1 MQIILEINGD
11 VKLSL
16 EVVMTSLNETYNGF
30 EVGPIR
36 PPSEAASLLIRITRN
51 CPWNKCTFC
60 SLYKG
65 EKFSVRPM
73 EHILRD
79 IDKIKMCVDTFKKTE
94 NMSEDKSRKLIRSV
108 REELGSDDAWAY
120 SQALSWYRSG
130 MESIFLQDANSL
142 VIKAE
147 DMTRILKY
155 IREQL
160 GDVGRIT
167 SYARSHTVARI
178 SDENLKA
185 FEDAGLNRIHIGM
198 ESASDEILTRVKK
211 GADKAT
217 HIQAGKKVKKTGIE
231 LSEYF
236 MPGLGGNEFSKSN
249 ALETADALN
258 QINPDFIRIRTLAVT
273 KRSELIKDYENGMFT
288 RANDVKMVKELYDL
302 LSNLNGIT
310 STIKSDHILNL
321 IPEFEGELP
330 KDKNKMLSALKW
342 YLDLSE
348 GEQDVYRLGRRIG
361 IMNAREDLNDE
372 YARERV
378 EEFIKEKKIGRS
390 NIDQI
395 VDELMNRFI

>member
-1 MQIILEINGD
+1 MANLIE
-11 VKLSL
+11 K
-16 EVVMTSLNETYNGF
+16 YNGF

-65 EKFSVRPM
+65 KKFSVRPM
-73 EHILRD
+73 EHILSD
-79 IDKIKMCVDTFKKTE
+79 IDMIKMCVDTFKKSE
-94 NMSEDKSRKLIRSV
+94 NIDEDRSRELIRAL
-108 REELGSDDAWAY
+108 REKLGKDNAWAY

-142 VIKAE
+142 VIKPK
-147 DMTRILKY
+147 DLIKILKY
-155 IREQL
+155 IREKL

-185 FEDAGLNRIHIGM
+185 FEEAGLNRIHIGM
-198 ESASDEILTRVKK
+198 ESASDEILERVKK

-217 HIQAGKKVKKTGIE
+217 HVLAGQKVRKTGIE

-236 MPGLGGNEFSKSN
+236 MPGLGGNEFSESN

-258 QINPDFIRIRTLAVT
+258 QINPNFIRIRTLAVT
-273 KRSELIKDYENGMFT
+273 KGSELIKDYDNGIFT
-288 RANDVKMVKELYDL
+288 RANDLKMVKELYDL
-302 LSNLNGIT
+302 VSNLKGIT
-310 STIKSDHILNL
+310 SIIENDHMLNL
-321 IPEFEGELP
+321 IPELEGQLP
-330 KDKNKMLSALKW
+330 KDKKIMLAALKW

-348 GEQDVYRLGRRIG
+348 KEQDIYRLGRRIG
-361 IMNAREDLNDE
+361 IMKSRDDLDDE

-378 EEFIKEKKIGRS
+378 EEYIKEKNIDKS

>member
-1 MQIILEINGD
+1 MTNLIEI
-11 VKLSL
+11 
-16 EVVMTSLNETYNGF
+16 YNGF

-36 PPSEAASLLIRITRN
+36 PPSEGASLLIRITRN
-51 CPWNKCTFC
+51 CPWNQCTFC

-73 EHILRD
+73 EDILQD
-79 IDKIKMCVDTFKKTE
+79 IDKIKLFVDTFKRSE

-108 REELGSDDAWAY
+108 REELGKDDALAY

-142 VIKAE
+142 VIKPE
-147 DMTRILKY
+147 DMITILKY
-155 IREQL
+155 IREEL
-160 GDVGRIT
+160 GDVKRIT

-178 SDENLKA
+178 SDKNLKA
-185 FEDAGLNRIHIGM
+185 FEEAGLNRIHIGM
-198 ESASDEILTRVKK
+198 ESASDEILERVKK

-217 HIQAGKKVKKTGIE
+217 HILAGQKVRKTGIE

-249 ALETADALN
+249 SLETADALN
-258 QINPDFIRIRTLAVT
+258 QINPNFIRIRTLAVT

-288 RANDVKMVKELYDL
+288 RANDVKMVEELYDL
-302 LSNLNGIT
+302 VSNLNGIT
-310 STIKSDHILNL
+310 STIKSDHMLNL

-330 KDKNKMLSALKW
+330 KDKKKMMNALKW
-342 YLDLSE
+342 YIDLSE
-348 GEQDVYRLGRRIG
+348 YEQDMYRLGRRIG
-361 IMNAREDLNDE
+361 IMKSREDLEDE
-372 YARERV
+372 YTRKGV
-378 EEFIKEKKIGRS
+378 EAFIKEKNINSS
-390 NIDQI
+390 NIDGI